1 LLSVQGTE
9 LEVSRRPIPTMLK
22 WVLTAKP
29 RKALIMS
36 IAGQNE
42 MIRDRTVMIQQAFWL
57 EYLTLAWMTVEAAV
71 AIASGIAAN
80 SLTLVAFGIDS
91 VIELASAGILVWR
104 LTVELRRG
112 QMFAESAEQKAL
124 RIGGGLLSVLAAYVV
139 ASAGWKL
146 WTHQGAEFSLP
157 GLIVCV
163 LALPIMY
170 FLSRRKLALAA
181 ALGSRAL
188 RADAVESIT
197 CGWLSLFVVAALI
210 AQLAIGAWWLDAVA
224 SLGIVWFLV
233 REGREAWS
241 GEECCT
247 HHH

>member
-1 LLSVQGTE
+1 
-9 LEVSRRPIPTMLK
+9 
-22 WVLTAKP
+22 
-29 RKALIMS
+29 MS

-42 MIRDRTVMIQQAFWL
+42 TIRDQTVMIHQAFWL

-112 QMFAESAEQKAL
+112 QMFAESAEQKAS
-124 RIGGGLLSVLAAYVV
+124 RIGGALLFLLAAYVV

-157 GLIVCV
+157 GLILCV

-170 FLSRRKLALAA
+170 FLSRRKLALAE

-188 RADAVESIT
+188 KADAVESIT
-197 CGWLSLFVVAALI
+197 CGWLSLVVVVALI
-210 AQLAIGAWWLDAVA
+210 AQFAIGAWWVDAVA

-241 GEECCT
+241 EEECCA

>member
-1 LLSVQGTE
+1 MNIVKRSESATNN
-9 LEVSRRPIPTMLK
+9 RP
-22 WVLTAKP
+22 A
-29 RKALIMS
+29 
-36 IAGQNE
+36 
-42 MIRDRTVMIQQAFWL
+42 MIRQAFLL

-91 VIELASAGILVWR
+91 VIELASAGVLVWR
-104 LTVELRRG
+104 LTVELRHG
-112 QMFAESAEQKAL
+112 QMFAENAERKASQ
-124 RIGGGLLSVLAAYVV
+124 IGGGLLFTLAVYVV

-157 GLIVCV
+157 GLILCA
-163 LALPIMY
+163 LAVPIMY
-170 FLSRRKLALAA
+170 FLSRRKLDLAET
-181 ALGSRAL
+181 LGSRAL

-197 CGWLSLFVVAALI
+197 CGWLSLVVVAALI
-210 AQLAIGAWWLDAVA
+210 LQLAIGAWWVDALA
-224 SLGIVWFLV
+224 SLGVVWILI

-241 GEECCT
+241 GDECCA